1 MYLEQSQRRPSTH
14 QDSAND
20 PVFPALPRPIG
31 REHALWLL
39 QYFYAPR
46 YGKEICQESPVTLRI
61 KIRQLQ
67 VSLRQSDRSRAGRF
81 AIRQQICAYERVAE
95 LLEMFPIR

>member
-1 MYLEQSQRRPSTH
+1 MFLEKSERRSSSQ

-39 QYFYAPR
+39 QNFYAPR
-46 YGKEICQESPVTLRI
+46 YGKEICQESPVTLRVKI
-61 KIRQLQ
+61 KELQ
-67 VSLRQSDRSRAGRF
+67 VSLKQPNRSQAGRLT
-81 AIRQQICAYERVAE
+81 IRQQICAYERIAE
-95 LLEMFPIR
+95 LLEMFPVR